1 MSTQLFL
8 GIIDGGEWRV
18 AQHIR
23 SRRDDEPFYQASI
36 ILSRLKNYSDICN
49 NLHHCKFVTTYDDW
63 TPEMGDEHYS
73 LSSTIGADVLD
84 EIIDCGKYDVVHLS
98 DAREFL
104 KQESFCRYAFIINF
118 DTGKLTAY
126 HSGDRFIF
134 GEYDLDNLP
143 SIYRFMDDLEEFE
156 KEHLYEINRIIH
168 SSAIMMLRDNAIAQG
183 LDPDEAERK
192 FLEAISVTTD
202 DEEDEE
208 E

>member
-1 MSTQLFL
+1 MSTQMLL
-8 GIIDGGEWRV
+8 GIIDGGDWRV

-23 SRRDDEPFYQASI
+23 SQRDDEPFYQASI
-36 ILSRLKNYSDICN
+36 ILSRLKNYSAICN

-63 TPEMGDEHYS
+63 TPEMGDEHYT

-98 DAREFL
+98 DAREFQ
-104 KQESFCRYAFIINF
+104 KQESSCRYSFIINF

-156 KEHLYEINRIIH
+156 KEHLLEINKIIH
-168 SSAIMMLRDNAIAQG
+168 APLIKTIRDNAVLQG
-183 LDPDEAERK
+183 LDPDKKERE
-192 FLEAISVTTD
+192 FLEAMCAAVD
-202 DEEDEE
+202 DEEDE
-208 E
+208 

>member
-1 MSTQLFL
+1 MSTQMLL

-36 ILSRLKNYSDICN
+36 ILSRLKNYSAICN
-49 NLHHCKFVTTYDDW
+49 NLHHCKFVTTYDEW
-63 TPEMGDEHYS
+63 TAEMGDEHYS

-156 KEHLYEINRIIH
+156 KEHLFEINKIIH
-168 SSAIMMLRDNAIAQG
+168 APLIKTIRDNAVLQG
-183 LDPDEAERK
+183 LDPDKKERE
-192 FLEAISVTTD
+192 FLEALCTSVD
-202 DEEDEE
+202 DEEGEE
-208 E
+208 